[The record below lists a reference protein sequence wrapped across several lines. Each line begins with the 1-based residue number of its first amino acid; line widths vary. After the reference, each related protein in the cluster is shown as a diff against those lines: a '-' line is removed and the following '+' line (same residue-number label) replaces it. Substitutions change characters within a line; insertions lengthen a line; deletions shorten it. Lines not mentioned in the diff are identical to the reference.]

1 MIQKI
6 FVEKSVKKLPLV
18 AAIEEKLGL
27 KPVLV
32 SDPSEFQ
39 GLLAAQSDPV
49 LQGKRVLFLTQNRG
63 PFIKKCPGT
72 KSYICCGYQI
82 LHIGTYCTM
91 DCSYCVLQGYLNPP
105 ALQFFVNQD
114 VMLRDLGDLF
124 ACTPPPFHRIGTGE
138 FTDSLIWE
146 PWTGINRI
154 LVSRFAVQNRI
165 VLELKT
171 KTCHIGN
178 LKDMDHSR
186 KTILSWSMNTPAV
199 IRAEERGTASLN
211 ARIEAAAQCQAWGY
225 PVAFHFDPLILY
237 PGWEEDYIKVVHA
250 IFNVIS
256 PDNIVWISLGSMR
269 FNTPLKPIIQKRFA
283 NSKIVYGEFVPG
295 LDGKMRYFKPLRIA
309 LYKKMAEWIKE
320 KAPDVGVYLC
330 MEDEEV
336 WENVLGFVPDKDG
349 GLARL
354 LDGYAARHCG
364 LDISTTQG

>member
-1 MIQKI
+1 MIHKV
-6 FVEKSVKKLPLV
+6 FVEEAVKEYPMV
-18 AAIEEKLGL
+18 AAIQRNLRI
-27 KPVLV
+27 KPVLI
-32 SDPSEFQ
+32 SDSSAFH
-39 GLLAAQSDPV
+39 GVLAAQREPV
-49 LQGKRVLFLTQNRG
+49 SQGKRILFLTQNRG
-63 PFIKKCPGT
+63 PFVKKCPGT

-114 VMLRDLGDLF
+114 AMFRELDHLF
-124 ACTPPPFHRIGTGE
+124 ECTHPPFHRIGTGE
-138 FTDSLIWE
+138 FTDSFIWE
-146 PWTGINRI
+146 PWTGINRA
-154 LVSRFAVQNRI
+154 LVSLFAAHGRI

-171 KTCHIGN
+171 KTCHIGS
-178 LKDMDHSR
+178 LKDVAHNR
-186 KTILSWSMNTPAV
+186 KTILSWSVNTPSV
-199 IRAEERGTASLN
+199 IRAEERGTASLK

-237 PGWEEDYIKVVHA
+237 PGWEKDYRKVVKA
-250 IFNVIS
+250 IFDVVA

-269 FNTPLKPIIQKRFA
+269 FNPSLKPIIEKRFA

-309 LYKKMAEWIKE
+309 LYRKITTWIKE

-336 WENVLGFVPDKDG
+336 WNKVMGFDPDKDG

-354 LDGYAARHCG
+354 LDGYAARCCG
-364 LDISTTQG
+364 LDL

>member
-1 MIQKI
+1 
-6 FVEKSVKKLPLV
+6 
-18 AAIEEKLGL
+18 
-27 KPVLV
+27 VLI
-32 SDPSEFQ
+32 SDPSVFH
-39 GLLAAQSDPV
+39 GVLATEKEPV
-49 LQGKRVLFLTQNRG
+49 SQGKQMLLLTQNRG
-63 PFIKKCPGT
+63 SFVKKCPGT

-114 VMLRDLGDLF
+114 VMFRELGHLF
-124 ACTPPPFHRIGTGE
+124 ACDPPPFHRIGTGE

-146 PWTGINRI
+146 PWTGINNT
-154 LVSRFAVQNRI
+154 LVSFFATQDRI

-178 LKDMDHSR
+178 LKNIAHKR
-186 KTILSWSMNTPAV
+186 KTILSWSVNTPSV
-199 IRAEERGTASLN
+199 IRAEERGTASLR

-237 PGWEEDYIKVVHA
+237 PGWEKDYRKVVNK
-250 IFNVIS
+250 IFDVVA

-269 FNTPLKPIIQKRFA
+269 FNTSLKPIIQKRFA
-283 NSKIVYGEFVPG
+283 NSRIVYGEFVPG

-309 LYKKMAEWIKE
+309 LYQKIAAWIKE

-336 WENVLGFVPDKDG
+336 WNKVLGFVPAKDG

-354 LDGYAARHCG
+354 LDGYAARGCG
-364 LDISTTQG
+364 LDLSRTEG